1 MAKTPKNP
9 VSRRSLLK
17 GAAAAFAVAGIGC
30 TEQNRAAAAAAT
42 GAAPA
47 APAASGMDM
56 NQFTAP
62 KRMASTVMNPGR
74 VIGANDRIR
83 IAVIGVGG
91 QGFGA
96 HLKGLRSKE
105 KENNIEVIGAADCY
119 MRRVNRAKAEMLKD
133 RDPAPTVFAEQ
144 DFRRILDNKDIDAVV
159 VATPEHWHAPI
170 SNMAMD
176 AGKHVYC
183 EKPMT
188 RHLNEA
194 FELIDTQR
202 RTGKVFQLGI
212 QFTSNPKMHAVG
224 EYIRAGKIG
233 PLVTGQ
239 SSYCRNAGKKGEW
252 NYGIDETAGPDKGGD
267 DHIDWDMWLGSAPK
281 RAWSEDSK
289 SRFFRY
295 RKYWDYSA
303 GILGD
308 LMPHRMGPFI
318 IASGNPEFPT
328 RVTSL
333 GTRKISLDR
342 EVDDNVTVMA
352 EFPSGW
358 TMLFTGSTVNEQG
371 LPDLFRG
378 HKASVYFG
386 GDGAVAKVER
396 PFAEEMEET
405 TIAKGGDTGI
415 PEHHKNWLEAI
426 RTGSKLNCPV
436 ELGAKIQTILCLA
449 EMSSRASRMMVFDEK
464 TRSVKPG

>member
-30 TEQNRAAAAAAT
+30 TDQGRAAAAAPA

-47 APAASGMDM
+47 APASGGLDM
-56 NQFTAP
+56 NTFTAP

-96 HLKGLRSKE
+96 HVKGLRSKE
-105 KENNIEVIGAADCY
+105 KDNNIEVIGAADCY
-119 MRRVNRAKAEMLKD
+119 TPRVERAKAEMLKD
-133 RDPAPTVFAEQ
+133 RDPAPTVFAEK

-159 VATPEHWHAPI
+159 VATPEHWHAPV
-170 SNMAMD
+170 SMMAMD

-194 FELIDTQR
+194 FELVDTQK

-224 EYIRAGKIG
+224 EFIRAGKIG
-233 PLVTGQ
+233 QLVTGQ

-252 NYGIDETAGPDKGGD
+252 NYGIDAGASLDNL
-267 DHIDWDMWLGSAPK
+267 DWDMWLGSAPK
-281 RAWSEDSK
+281 RPWNEDSK
-289 SRFFRY
+289 ERFFRY

-308 LMPHRMGPFI
+308 LMPHRMGPFL

-328 RVTSL
+328 RVTSV
-333 GTRKISLDR
+333 GTRRISLDR
-342 EVDDNVTVMA
+342 EVDDNVQVMA

-378 HKASVYFG
+378 FKASVYFG
-386 GDGAVAKVER
+386 GDGAVAKPER

-415 PEHHKNWLEAI
+415 PEHHKNWIDAI

-436 ELGAKIQTILCLA
+436 EFGAKIQAILSMA
-449 EMSSRASRMMVFDEK
+449 EMSSRANRMMLFDEK
-464 TRSVKPG
+464 TRTVKAG

>member
-1 MAKTPKNP
+1 MARTPKNP

-17 GAAAAFAVAGIGC
+17 GAAAAFAVVGIGC
-30 TEQNRAAAAAAT
+30 TEEQRAAAAAPA

-47 APAASGMDM
+47 APAAPASGAMDM
-56 NQFTAP
+56 TGFTAP

-96 HLKGLRSKE
+96 HVKGLRSKE
-105 KENNIEVIGAADCY
+105 KDNNIEVIGAADCY
-119 MRRVNRAKAEMLKD
+119 TPRVERAKAEMLKD
-133 RDPAPTVFAEQ
+133 RDPAPTVFAEK

-159 VATPEHWHAPI
+159 VATPEHWHAPV
-170 SNMAMD
+170 SMMAMD

-194 FELIDTQR
+194 FELVDTQK

-224 EYIRAGKIG
+224 DFVRAGKIG
-233 PLVTGQ
+233 QLVTGQ

-252 NYGIDETAGPDKGGD
+252 NYAIDAGANLDNL
-267 DHIDWDMWLGSAPK
+267 DWDMWLGSAPK
-281 RAWSEDSK
+281 RPWNDDSK
-289 SRFFRY
+289 ERFFRY

-308 LMPHRMGPFI
+308 LMPHRMGPFL

-328 RVTSL
+328 RVTSV

-342 EVDDNVTVMA
+342 EVDDNVQVMA

-378 HKASVYFG
+378 FKASVYFG
-386 GDGAVAKVER
+386 GDGAVAKPER

-405 TIAKGGDTGI
+405 VIAKGGDTGI
-415 PEHHKNWLEAI
+415 PEHHKNWIDAI

-436 ELGAKIQTILCLA
+436 EFGAKIQTILSLA
-449 EMSSRASRMMVFDEK
+449 EMSSRANRMMLFDEK
-464 TRSVKPG
+464 TRTAKPG

>member
-1 MAKTPKNP
+1 MP
-9 VSRRSLLK
+9 
-17 GAAAAFAVAGIGC
+17 
-30 TEQNRAAAAAAT
+30 
-42 GAAPA
+42 
-47 APAASGMDM
+47 
-56 NQFTAP
+56 
-62 KRMASTVMNPGR
+62 STVMNPGR

-119 MRRVNRAKAEMLKD
+119 VRRVNRAKAEMLKD

-144 DFRRILDNKDIDAVV
+144 DFRRLLDNKDIDAVV
-159 VATPEHWHAPI
+159 VATPEHWHAAV

-194 FELIDTQR
+194 FELIDTVK

-212 QFTSNPKMHAVG
+212 QFTSSPRAHAVG
-224 EYIRAGKIG
+224 EYIRSGKIG
-233 PLVTGQ
+233 QLVTGQ

-252 NYGIDETAGPDKGGD
+252 NYGIDDGAGPDKGGE
-267 DHIDWDMWLGSAPK
+267 DHIDWDMWLGTTPK
-281 RAWSEDSK
+281 RAWNKDSQE
-289 SRFFRY
+289 RFFRY
-295 RKYWDYSA
+295 RKYWDYSG

-308 LMPHRMGPFI
+308 LMPHRMGPFM

-342 EVDDNVTVMA
+342 EVDDNVQVMA

-358 TMLFTGSTVNEQG
+358 QMLFTGSTVNEQG

-378 HKASVYFG
+378 FKASVYFG
-386 GDGAVAKVER
+386 GDGAVAKPER

-405 TIAKGGDTGI
+405 VVAKGGDAGI
-415 PEHHKNWLEAI
+415 PQHHKNWLDAI
-426 RTGSKLNCPV
+426 RTGSSLNCPV
-436 ELGAKIQTILCLA
+436 ELGAKIQTILCMA
-449 EMSSRASRMMVFDEK
+449 EMSSRASRMMLFDEK
-464 TRSVKPG
+464 TRTVKPG

>member
-1 MAKTPKNP
+1 MAKPPKNS

-17 GAAAAFAVAGIGC
+17 GAAAAFAVVGIGC
-30 TEQNRAAAAAAT
+30 TDQRAAAE
-42 GAAPA
+42 APA
-47 APAASGMDM
+47 AGAGPSVPTSGAMDM
-56 NQFTAP
+56 TPFTAG
-62 KRMASTVMNPGR
+62 KRQPSTILNPGR

-96 HLKGLRSKE
+96 HLKGLRGKE
-105 KENNIEVIGAADCY
+105 KENNIEVIGASDVY
-119 MRRVNRAKAEMLKD
+119 IPRLERAKAEMLKGL
-133 RDPAPTVFAEQ
+133 DPAPTVFAEK
-144 DFRRILDNKDIDAVV
+144 DFRRLLDNKDIDAVV
-159 VATPEHWHAPI
+159 VATPEHWHAPV
-170 SNMAMD
+170 SLMAMD

-188 RHLNEA
+188 RHLDEA
-194 FELIDTQR
+194 FALIDTVK

-212 QFTSNPKMHAVG
+212 QFTSDPKMHAVG
-224 EYIRAGKIG
+224 EFIRSGKIG
-233 PLVTGQ
+233 PLVAGQ

-252 NYGIDETAGPDKGGD
+252 NYGIDAGAGPDNL
-267 DHIDWDMWLGSAPK
+267 DWDMWLGSAPK
-281 RAWSEDSK
+281 RPWNDDSK
-289 SRFFRY
+289 ERFFRY

-308 LMPHRMGPFI
+308 LMPHRMGPFL

-328 RVTSL
+328 RVTSI
-333 GTRKISLDR
+333 GSRNVSKDR
-342 EVDDNVTVMA
+342 EVDDNVQVMA

-358 TMLFTGSTVNEQG
+358 SMLFTGSTVNEQG

-386 GDGAVAKVER
+386 GEGAVAKPER
-396 PFAEEMEET
+396 PYAEEMEET
-405 TIAKGGDTGI
+405 VITKGGGHDI
-415 PEHHKNWLEAI
+415 PLHHKNWIDAI

-436 ELGAKIQTILCLA
+436 ELGAKVQTILALA
-449 EMSSRASRMMVFDEK
+449 EMSSRANRMMLFDEK
-464 TRSVKPG
+464 TRTVKAG